1 MIKDVPVR
9 EIMVSP
15 VVTAHVNA
23 PFSHVEEKLRRKGI
37 RHVPIVDDDDHVVG
51 LMTQRDLYRIVS
63 PYITDEGGFQYNEE
77 ALNTFV
83 LRHVMTKNPLTLHP
97 EDRLFKAVDFMTRL
111 KYGCCP
117 VVDASGKII
126 GIVTEIDVLKYLA
139 KQFY

>member
-15 VVTAHVNA
+15 VVTVYVNE
-23 PFSHVEEKLRRKGI
+23 PLSHVEEKLRRKGI
-37 RHVPIVDDDDHVVG
+37 RHVPVVDEYEHVVG
-51 LMTQRDLYRIVS
+51 LMSQRDLYRILS
-63 PYITDEGGFQYNEE
+63 PHITDAGLRYDEE

-83 LRHVMTKNPLTLHP
+83 LKHVMTKNPLTLRQ
-97 EDRLFKAVDFMTRL
+97 EDTLSKAVDVMARL

-117 VVDASGKII
+117 VVDSFGKII
-126 GIVTEIDVLKYLA
+126 GIVTESDVLKYLA